1 MYREIDQ
8 HDVPIADVSRSIV
21 RCCLGTVV
29 DQLLA
34 HSWHLKP
41 GAVSPLPHL
50 STYLQLCQS
59 VDNKE
64 QLIRRVKLQKMY
76 TIAVCENS

>member
-1 MYREIDQ
+1 MYRETDQ
-8 HDVPIADVSRSIV
+8 HDVLIADVSRSIV

-29 DQLLA
+29 NQLLA
-34 HSWHLKP
+34 HSWHVKP

-64 QLIRRVKLQKMY
+64 QLIRRVKLQKM
-76 TIAVCENS
+76 